1 MERERTPAERI
12 FLMLQAYHQGRQ
24 WMRVTSVY
32 RVEILKLHKPL
43 KKTLKVC
50 REASDW
56 LYPVMNLE
64 WDELSRVDGGN
75 SVSMQRRN

>member
-1 MERERTPAERI
+1 
-12 FLMLQAYHQGRQ
+12 
-24 WMRVTSVY
+24 MRVTSGY

-64 WDELSRVDGGN
+64 WDELSRIRWEK
-75 SVSMQRRN
+75 QRFNAAGEKAA